1 MEKEKKVAI
10 EKIVLNIEGEKVS
23 LTPEQAKKLKSLL
36 DEMFGKEV
44 IREVIKEEH
53 HHHDRYPYYWYWTL
67 PTPQWVPN
75 YVYCSS
81 TGGASNLTNIAGGNG
96 LTSLATNAS
105 SVLCSNSTLE
115 IKL

>member
-1 MEKEKKVAI
+1 MMEKEKKVAI

-44 IREVIKEEH
+44 IRVEEH
-53 HHHDRYPYYWYWTL
+53 HHHDYPRWYWNYS
-67 PTPQWVPN
+67 TPNW
-75 YVYCSS
+75 VYCA
-81 TGGASNLTNIAGGNG
+81 TTSNLTTKGSTGSLNLTGNA
-96 LTSLATNAS
+96 TSSN
-105 SVLCSNSTLE
+105 VLCSNSTLE